1 METKNET
8 QPPKR
13 RKIKHQS
20 KKQDEWHFC
29 NEQGTRRRY
38 VTMKRPKGQ
47 QKNSLHVCFGPVGLQ
62 PFLVF
67 YVFCLLQKHC
77 FSPENGL
84 FCSFLSVSLSFSL
97 VLSLFLFHSLSLSIS
112 FLVFFVFFLAFLLI
126 FSFLVFLL
134 FFFALF
140 LCVCF
145 TTKFYIWKVFF
156 HQLFLFGG
164 GFLFCFVFQNP
175 FLNFVFSF
183 FQLCVLVNINVFIF
197 QRRPFLKHP
206 VLFCALCKVII
217 FVKGRFWGQIWLMF
231 EKHCK
236 NEHFSTGLRTW
247 WSKLVRFSGVEGFR
261 VTVIMWAR
269 WEKVWGCRPQSRTS
283 KTKISHVGVFSV
295 LILFFGHWCRT
306 MEVINL
312 KRWVTPPPPPPHRKK
327 RKNQKGKQKEHVKQQ
342 GQIPHL

>member
-1 METKNET
+1 
-8 QPPKR
+8 
-13 RKIKHQS
+13 
-20 KKQDEWHFC
+20 
-29 NEQGTRRRY
+29 
-38 VTMKRPKGQ
+38 MKRPKGQ
-47 QKNSLHVCFGPVGLQ
+47 QKNPARVFWACWPSTLLSILCFLSFTKTLFFPWKWVILFISQ
-62 PFLVF
+62 CLPFF
-67 YVFCLLQKHC
+67 LLGFVTFP
-77 FSPENGL
+77 FS
-84 FCSFLSVSLSFSL
+84 LSVSLYLVSCFFCFSL
-97 VLSLFLFHSLSLSIS
+97 LSCWFSPSLFFCCF
-112 FLVFFVFFLAFLLI
+112 FLPCFFVFVSRQNFTFEGFFSSLI
-126 FSFLVFLL
+126 FVF
-134 FFFALF
+134 
-140 LCVCF
+140 
-145 TTKFYIWKVFF
+145 W
-156 HQLFLFGG
+156 

-306 MEVINL
+306 IEVINL
-312 KRWVTPPPPPPHRKK
+312 KRWVPPPPPKK
-327 RKNQKGKQKEHVKQQ
+327 KEKPKRRTKGTSNRARKNPTFVIKKVHIE
-342 GQIPHL
+342 